1 MAKAR
6 WPAIFAIAIFLN
18 PLATGSWVSGCRKA
32 ETASETYERIVRT
45 IDHGDLNTSLTD
57 VEKALSNNVGN
68 SVEWRWR
75 FLILKARILISRS
88 SFQDALK
95 LLDEELPASLA
106 SSDVAVRKHLME
118 GIAYRNG
125 QDFRKSEG
133 HLEEALS
140 SARSAQPKLECEVLR
155 AIGELQVDE
164 KKYPEA
170 DASFRRALELAGRE
184 HRQDQVAATLVNL
197 ARLSTSEEHFGEA
210 IDLNQSALVLARSL
224 DMQGLVATI
233 LGNTA
238 WSYYELG
245 DFERARSSFKEA
257 AEAAERVGQ
266 TGYSLYWRTGVADAD
281 IALHDLVAARSL
293 FTDTLASAR
302 GLNDTVTITV
312 CLNGLAGISLR
323 TDHLDE
329 AASYNQEALR
339 IQQAGLDHS
348 GTLRSSLQA
357 ARIEAGS
364 RNFTQAEKLFQN
376 VLRDAKADTSLRWE
390 AAARLAKVHDDEGLP
405 EKAEEEYRQSI
416 RTIEAARAAITQPE
430 LRLSF
435 LSGGIEFYDDYI
447 EFLIARGRLQDAL
460 KAAELSRAQ
469 TLEEGLGPAAQ
480 HSKIS
485 GGSDQFEAEARRLGA
500 TLLFYW
506 IGSKHS
512 HLWAIAPKTITYFPL
527 PPAPEIDSAV
537 KSYREAVVQS
547 EDVAQ
552 AEQAAGEKLYAML
565 LAPAEK
571 LIPRNSRVVLLP
583 DGSLYTL
590 NFETLIVP
598 APVPHFWIEDVTL
611 TTASSLSLLASSA
624 QRVTPKQKS
633 LLLVGD
639 AFKATDE
646 FTPLSQAEVE
656 MQAVQRYFPDS
667 NRMILRREQAT
678 PGAYMSSN
686 PERFAYLHF
695 VTHGTASR
703 LRPLDSAVILSKE
716 PGSDSYK
723 LYARDI
729 LTRHLNAELVTI
741 SACNGAG
748 TRAYAGEGLVGLS
761 WAFLRAGAHHV
772 IGALWEVSNA
782 PSTAEFMDLFYRGL
796 SRGQDV
802 ATALREAK
810 LSFLHSSN
818 TKSAFKKPY
827 YWAPFQLYAGS

>member
-1 MAKAR
+1 MVKNR
-6 WPAIFAIAIFLN
+6 WP
-18 PLATGSWVSGCRKA
+18 PVVATATLLLTWSTESWVSGCRKA
-32 ETASETYERIVRT
+32 ETASETYERILRT
-45 IDHGDLNTSLTD
+45 IDHGDLNTSLVD

-68 SVEWRWR
+68 SVEWHWR
-75 FLILKARILISRS
+75 FLILKTRILISRS
-88 SFQDALK
+88 SFQDALN
-95 LLDEELPASLA
+95 LLGEELPASLA
-106 SSDVAVRKHLME
+106 SSDVAVRRKLME
-118 GIAYRNG
+118 GIAYRNR

-133 HLEEALS
+133 HLEEALAL
-140 SARSAQPKLECEVLR
+140 ARSAQPKLECEVLR
-155 AIGELQVDE
+155 ATGELQVDE
-164 KKYPEA
+164 EKYPEA

-238 WSYYELG
+238 WSYSELG
-245 DFERARSSFKEA
+245 DYERALAFFKEA
-257 AEAAERVGQ
+257 AAVSERIGQ
-266 TGYSLYWRTGVADAD
+266 MGYSVYWRTGVANAYL
-281 IALHDLVAARSL
+281 ALDDMHSAEALL
-293 FTDTLASAR
+293 LETLKSAR
-302 GLNDTVTITV
+302 QLGDTATITV
-312 CLNGLAGISLR
+312 CLNALAEISLNGN
-323 TDHLDE
+323 HLDE
-329 AASYNQEALR
+329 AENYDQEALR
-339 IQQAGLDHS
+339 IENAGLDHF
-348 GTLRSSLQA
+348 GAIQSSVLA
-357 ARIEAGS
+357 GRIETGRRHFA
-364 RNFTQAEKLFQN
+364 QAEKLLQG
-376 VLRDAKADTSLRWE
+376 VLKDPQTGTAWRWE
-390 AAARLAKVHDDEGLP
+390 AAARLARVHDDQGLP
-405 EKAEEEYRQSI
+405 EKAEQEYRQSI
-416 RTIEAARAAITQPE
+416 ETIEATRATITQPE

-435 LSGGIEFYDDYI
+435 LSVGIDFYDDYI
-447 EFLIARGRLQDAL
+447 EFLIAHGRPQDAL

-469 TLEEGLGPAAQ
+469 TLEEGLGPGAQ
-480 HSKIS
+480 HSKTS
-485 GGSDQFEAEARRLGA
+485 GGGDQFEAEARRLGA

-512 HLWAIAPKTITYFPL
+512 HLWVIAPRTLTYFPL

-624 QRVTPKQKS
+624 QRATPKQKS

-639 AFKATDE
+639 ALKATDE
-646 FTPLSQAEVE
+646 FAPLSQAEVE
-656 MQAVQRYFPDS
+656 MQAVQRYFPES
-667 NRMILRREQAT
+667 NRMILTREQAT
-678 PGAYMSSN
+678 PSSYMSSN
-686 PERFAYLHF
+686 PERYTYLHF

-703 LRPLDSAVILSKE
+703 LRPLDSAVILSKK

-729 LTRHLNAELVTI
+729 VTRHLNAELVTI

-782 PSTAEFMDLFYRGL
+782 PSTAEFMDVFYREL

-810 LSFLHSSN
+810 LSFLHSSHA
-818 TKSAFKKPY
+818 KSVFRKPY
-827 YWAPFQLYAGS
+827 YWAPFQLYTGS